1 MKKLAIYLS
10 LFIFS
15 ISVFAQNT
23 NPIVVVRGSE
33 SGLRIMTKL
42 REAYVAKYKDRM
54 IDLAAYGSTMG
65 IVYLK
70 DGQADIAVTSRKMS
84 DEEMAEFQH
93 DNVEI
98 SEVHFAKE
106 AFTVVVN
113 KNNPI
118 LKLTKKQVGNIFAGY
133 ITNWKDV
140 GGKDAPIRVY
150 IRSNTS
156 GCYLGFKELFLE
168 NMNYTSRAL
177 MLGTNSQLKA
187 QIVKDPNAISYLG
200 FGSVDKT
207 SKMLKISVNDIDY
220 VSPTAE
226 NIANLSY
233 PIYRTYHFYFRKKD
247 EEKVKHFI
255 DFVKSIDGK
264 AIILKNDHLPA
275 E

>member
-1 MKKLAIYLS
+1 MKKLSACLS
-10 LFIFS
+10 FLFFT
-15 ISVFAQNT
+15 VLAFAQNN
-23 NPIVVVRGSE
+23 NPILVVRGSE

-42 REAYVAKYKDRM
+42 RETYVAKYKDRFV
-54 IDLAAYGSTMG
+54 DVAGFGSTMG

-70 DGQADIAVTSRKMS
+70 DGQTDIAVTSRKMT
-84 DEEMAEFQH
+84 DEELAEFQH

-113 KNNPI
+113 KANPI

-140 GGKDAPIRVY
+140 GGKDASIRVY

-177 MLGTNSQLKA
+177 MMGTNAQLKS
-187 QIVKDPNAISYLG
+187 QIMKDPNAISYLG
-200 FGSVDKT
+200 FGSVDKNT
-207 SKMLKISVNDIDY
+207 RMLKISVNDIDY
-220 VSPTAE
+220 YSPTAE
-226 NIANLSY
+226 NIANLTY
-233 PIYRTYHFYFRKKD
+233 PIYRTYHFYYKKKD

-255 DFVKSIDGK
+255 EFVKSVEGK
-264 AIILKNDHLPA
+264 AVILKNDHLPA